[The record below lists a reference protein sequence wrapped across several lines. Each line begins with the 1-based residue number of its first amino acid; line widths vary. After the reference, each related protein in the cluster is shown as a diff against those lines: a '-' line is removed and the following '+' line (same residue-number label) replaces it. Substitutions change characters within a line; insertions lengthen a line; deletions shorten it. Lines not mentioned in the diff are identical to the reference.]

1 MCACSVNLRYFYIPW
16 VHVSA
21 KRKCLASSLRAPGTC
36 CAHTSIQVSWFPCEL
51 NKVTLSSLER
61 PRAMQGQE
69 EHKDHFCSSERGWG
83 LWECAQFQPTGR
95 HFPNAFPIL
104 LLQEESLT
112 CEIKQKQATF
122 TQHFCILV
130 GIFTQSFFFPTIIWT
145 GNHKKLP
152 LLARSSY
159 AIMEFLCSS
168 HCRFSIFI
176 CTRPRWQEKWCCV
189 FLIVCRQVN
198 NSCSIQP
205 TENLHSFWAGS
216 L

>member
-36 CAHTSIQVSWFPCEL
+36 CAHTSIQISWFPCEL

-61 PRAMQGQE
+61 PRAMKGQE

-83 LWECAQFQPTGR
+83 LWECARFQSTGR

-104 LLQEESLT
+104 LLQEESYLWN
-112 CEIKQKQATF
+112 QAKASYLHPTLLYLSE
-122 TQHFCILV
+122 HFYPEL
-130 GIFTQSFFFPTIIWT
+130 FFSTIIWT
-145 GNHKKLP
+145 GNYKKLP

>member
-1 MCACSVNLRYFYIPW
+1 MCACSVNFRYFYIPW

-36 CAHTSIQVSWFPCEL
+36 CAHTSIQISWFPCEL

-61 PRAMQGQE
+61 PRAMKGQE

-83 LWECAQFQPTGR
+83 LWECARFQSTGR
-95 HFPNAFPIL
+95 HFPNTFPIL

-130 GIFTQSFFFPTIIWT
+130 SIFTQSFFFPQLSEQGTIKSYHCWPDHPMPSWSFCAVLT
-145 GNHKKLP
+145 VDSPFSSVQGLDGKKSD
-152 LLARSSY
+152 AVFSS
-159 AIMEFLCSS
+159 
-168 HCRFSIFI
+168 
-176 CTRPRWQEKWCCV
+176 
-189 FLIVCRQVN
+189 
-198 NSCSIQP
+198 
-205 TENLHSFWAGS
+205 
-216 L
+216 